1 MRSRVAIPILI
12 ALLAIGWTAISRAET
27 RVIDGLRVSFDAN
40 FTPNVLPR
48 DRPAPV
54 NIEIHGGIAT
64 TDGSHPP
71 PLRWLEVSLNRNGRL
86 STRGLPVCSAP
97 LLQSTSTRTA
107 LERCRPALV
116 GRGRFRA
123 QVMLGREIPAAGRI
137 LAFNSRQGGRPSLQ
151 LHLFAASPVR
161 FTLVAPLKIG
171 RRDEG
176 EFSTVLR
183 ARIPRLAGDL
193 GSITKVDLTI
203 GRRYSFAG
211 KRRSYLSAACAT
223 PAGVNAALFP
233 FARGTFRFD
242 AHPEIR
248 ETLLRGCR
256 VRNS

>member
-1 MRSRVAIPILI
+1 MRRRVAIPALI
-12 ALLAIGWTAISRAET
+12 ALLVIGWTASSRAET
-27 RVIDGLRVSFDAN
+27 RVIEGLRVTFGAN

-54 NIEIHGGIAT
+54 SIEIHGGIAT

-71 PLRWLEVSLNRNGRL
+71 PLRWFEVALNRNGRL

-97 LLQSTSTRTA
+97 LLQSTSTETA
-107 LERCRPALV
+107 LDRCRPALV

-123 QVMLGREIPAAGRI
+123 QVMLGEEVPAAGRI

-171 RRDEG
+171 RRNEG
-176 EFSTVLR
+176 EFSSILR
-183 ARIPRLAGDL
+183 AKIPRLVGDL
-193 GSITKVDLTI
+193 GSVTEIDLTL

-211 KRRSYLSAACAT
+211 KRRSYISAACAT
-223 PAGVNAALFP
+223 PPGVNAAVFP
-233 FARGTFRFD
+233 FARGTFRFKD
-242 AHPEIR
+242 HREFR
-248 ETLLRGCR
+248 ETLLRNCR
-256 VRNS
+256 VR